1 MLTLREVSGAMGHAH
16 TSTRSE
22 KTLKAKGVSSGL
34 RLKVSREVKRNS
46 YCEILEARYEL
57 H

>member
-46 YCEILEARYEL
+46 YCEMLEARYEL